1 MKTSL
6 LTSTL
11 VFTVLVAASSSA
23 AVAQTSVNLVPSP
36 PAIVVSGNAQVEATP
51 DQAVVRIGIVH
62 QSTSAKE
69 AQDNA
74 SKIGQAIQKAIVALG
89 VTANRIQ
96 TSRLTI
102 SPVYLQQRPGS
113 NEAPRITGYTAAN
126 SVSVTLENLAQIGPV
141 VDAGLDNG
149 ANQLDGVQFK
159 LKNDGPVRE
168 QALKLAV
175 EEAKGKA
182 AAIAA
187 ALGVALGPVL
197 EVSESGVSVS
207 PLEDRGNGGVALL
220 SARAAV
226 ATPVSPGQLIVNAGV
241 VLRYSISK

>member
-6 LTSTL
+6 LPSSL
-11 VFTVLVAASSSA
+11 AFAVLVAASSPA
-23 AVAQTSVNLVPSP
+23 AAAQTTVNIVPPP

-51 DQAVVRIGIVH
+51 DQAIVRIGIVH
-62 QSTSAKE
+62 QSSSAKE
-69 AQDNA
+69 AQENTN
-74 SKIGQAIQKAIVALG
+74 KIGQAIQKAIVALG

-102 SPVYLQQRPGS
+102 SPVYAQQRPGS

-149 ANQLDGVQFK
+149 ANQLDGVQFR
-159 LKNDGPVRE
+159 LKNDGPVRD

-187 ALGVALGPVL
+187 ALGVTLGPVL
-197 EVSESGVSVS
+197 EVSETGVSATG
-207 PLEDRGNGGVALL
+207 LEDHEVLAFSAL
-220 SARAAV
+220 STGAAV
-226 ATPVSPGQLIVNAGV
+226 ATPVSPGQLQINAGV

>member
-23 AVAQTSVNLVPSP
+23 AVAQTSVNLVPST

-126 SVSVTLENLAQIGPV
+126 SVSITLENLAQIGPV

>member
-1 MKTSL
+1 
-6 LTSTL
+6 
-11 VFTVLVAASSSA
+11 
-23 AVAQTSVNLVPSP
+23 
-36 PAIVVSGNAQVEATP
+36 
-51 DQAVVRIGIVH
+51 
-62 QSTSAKE
+62 
-69 AQDNA
+69 
-74 SKIGQAIQKAIVALG
+74 
-89 VTANRIQ
+89 
-96 TSRLTI
+96 
-102 SPVYLQQRPGS
+102 VYLQQRPGS